1 MNYDNLSKALAYYTN
16 RGYVYAP
23 DAPWYVSKAAYHATK
38 PPGAE
43 DIIVEWGD
51 NPENYMVASGEQ
63 SFLQLLIEGVQMKRA
78 VCVTPC
84 FRVEKYN
91 DWRRPYFMK
100 AELINAHDVD
110 QGHLIDMVSDAREF
124 FQQFVETRT
133 IVTGEMTYDIVTK
146 DGRIELGSYGIR
158 EVEIAGKPY
167 EWIYGTGCAEP
178 RLSKALE
185 RPVPYAYRGA
195 YPHTMSKT

>member
-1 MNYDNLSKALAYYTN
+1 MNYHNISDAVAYYVS
-16 RGYVYAP
+16 RGYFYRQ
-23 DAPWYVSKAAYHATK
+23 DAPWLVSKAAYHATK

-51 NPENYMVASGEQ
+51 QPHSFAVASGEQ
-63 SFLQLLIEGVQMKRA
+63 SFLQMLIDGVALKRA

-84 FRVEKYN
+84 YRVEKYN
-91 DWRRPYFMK
+91 DWNKPYFMK

-110 QGHLIDMVSDAREF
+110 HGHLLDLISDARSF
-124 FQQFVETRT
+124 FQDYVETR
-133 IVTGEMTYDIVTK
+133 IVVTGDMTYDIVTK

-158 EVEIAGKPY
+158 SVEIAGKDY

-178 RLSKALE
+178 RLSKAIAKLQVE
-185 RPVPYAYRGA
+185 G
-195 YPHTMSKT
+195 